1 MQVKSQSLA
10 PGTSPRC
17 VKLRPMKLS
26 LRFLNQGSLA
36 AALVVTLPG
45 VSAAGSVQFEALPW
59 DRPLDTLA
67 AFLSGPIAHAF
78 VALALTVAFLIY
90 GLQGNCEPARR
101 LFKAG
106 FATAVAIEAVKL
118 LNYLLPY

>member
-1 MQVKSQSLA
+1 MLVLA
-10 PGTSPRC
+10 TSPATA
-17 VKLRPMKLS
+17 
-26 LRFLNQGSLA
+26 Q
-36 AALVVTLPG
+36 
-45 VSAAGSVQFEALPW
+45 SAEVMPW

-67 AFLSGPIAHAF
+67 ALLNGPIAHAF

-90 GLQGNCEPARR
+90 GLQGSCEPARR
-101 LFKAG
+101 LFKTG